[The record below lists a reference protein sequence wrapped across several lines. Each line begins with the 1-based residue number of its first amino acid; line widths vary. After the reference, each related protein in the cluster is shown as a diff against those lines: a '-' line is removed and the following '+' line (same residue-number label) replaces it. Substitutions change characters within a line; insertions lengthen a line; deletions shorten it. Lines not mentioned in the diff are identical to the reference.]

1 MEIIKEKKCIITT
14 DKKNEMELF
23 LRNYSDEELSIT
35 LINKYPLKKYELK
48 CNLEEFQKNRFFKIF
63 INVNEIMKELENKIE
78 KSTFIED
85 SNCIVIEIEIG
96 LTIINEI
103 LLVIEE
109 KEKNKDEIIE
119 ILEKNIKELN
129 KKLDEKDN
137 LLKNAE
143 EKIKLLEEKERQKI
157 KIESKILQKNEEQ
170 LILNYL
176 NKTENVTFELLYRAT
191 EDGDKASIYHNKCDN
206 TGPNL
211 TLVETKNGYRFG
223 GYSSVNLQSY
233 SINGNGVH
241 VEDKNAFV
249 FSLNKKRKYI
259 PKNTLGA
266 LHMNKDYGPIFGK
279 DYPNYAFLVD
289 NGFLTGNTNNWCFK
303 CENYGIEEN
312 ELAGITNISVK
323 EVEVFK
329 INYK

>member
-1 MEIIKEKKCIITT
+1 
-14 DKKNEMELF
+14 
-23 LRNYSDEELSIT
+23 
-35 LINKYPLKKYELK
+35 
-48 CNLEEFQKNRFFKIF
+48 
-63 INVNEIMKELENKIE
+63 MKELQNKLE
-78 KSTFIED
+78 KSIFIED
-85 SNCIVIEIEIG
+85 TNCIIIEIKIG

-143 EKIKLLEEKERQKI
+143 EKIKLFEEKEKERQKI
-157 KIESKILQKNEEQ
+157 KIESKILQKDEEQ

-191 EDGDKASIYHNKCDN
+191 EDGDKANIYHSKCDN

-211 TLVETKNGYRFG
+211 TLIETKNGYRFG

-233 SINGNGVH
+233 NGIH
-241 VEDKNAFV
+241 IEDKNAFV

-259 PKNTLGA
+259 PKNTSIA

-279 DYPNYAFLVD
+279 DNPNYAFLID
-289 NGFLTGNTNNWCFK
+289 NGFLTGNKNNWCNI
-303 CENYGIEEN
+303 CENYGIQEN
-312 ELAGITNISVK
+312 ELAGTTNISVK